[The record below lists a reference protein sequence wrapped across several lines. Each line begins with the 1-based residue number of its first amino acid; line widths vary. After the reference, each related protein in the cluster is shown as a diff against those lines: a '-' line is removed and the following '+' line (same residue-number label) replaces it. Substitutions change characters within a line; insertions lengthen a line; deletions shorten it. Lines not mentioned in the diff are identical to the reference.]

1 MSFII
6 LIIIIIIILL
16 IIFPLDKSSEA
27 KLDSIHTKV
36 NRVLHIANSPLVLHI
51 ANFPLVLNIANFPL
65 ASCMA
70 SLIYLLGGG
79 KRGAIPVF

>member
-1 MSFII
+1 MSYIT
-6 LIIIIIIILL
+6 LIIIIIKLL

-36 NRVLHIANSPLVLHI
+36 NRVLHIANYPLVLHIANSPLVLHI

-65 ASCMA
+65 ASYDSMC
-70 SLIYLLGGG
+70 S
-79 KRGAIPVF
+79 K